1 MIGLALVDWTEWFN
15 YPGLEIWKFINLA
28 VFAAAGIYLL
38 RSPISAAL
46 GTRREAIQ
54 QELIRAQE
62 QKQQALAKLAEAD
75 SLLSRV
81 DSDVTAVREEAHK
94 EADAERQR
102 QIAATAREIEK
113 LKQQSQREIDT
124 AIKVARNELRR
135 FFAKTSVELA
145 RQSVRSRI
153 RPEDDARL
161 IQQSIGELRRTRV

>member
-1 MIGLALVDWTEWFN
+1 MFGLVSPEWLEWLN

-28 VFAAAGIYLL
+28 VFTAAGIYLL

-62 QKQQALAKLAEAD
+62 QKDQALARLAEAD

-81 DSDVTAVREEAHK
+81 DADVNAVRAEARK
-94 EADAERQR
+94 EAESERQR
-102 QIAATAREIEK
+102 QAAATAREIEK

-124 AIKVARNELRR
+124 AGKVARNELRR
-135 FFAKTSVELA
+135 FFAKTSIELA

-153 RPEDDARL
+153 RPEDDAQL

>member
-1 MIGLALVDWTEWFN
+1 MFGLVSPEWLEWLN

-28 VFAAAGIYLL
+28 VFTAAGIYLL

-62 QKQQALAKLAEAD
+62 QKDQALARLAEAD

-81 DSDVTAVREEAHK
+81 DADVNAVRAEARK
-94 EADAERQR
+94 EAESERQR
-102 QIAATAREIEK
+102 QAAATAREIEK

-124 AIKVARNELRR
+124 AGKVARNELRR
-135 FFAKTSVELA
+135 FFAKTSIELA

-153 RPEDDARL
+153 QPEDDAQL

>member
-1 MIGLALVDWTEWFN
+1 MIGLVSPEWLEWLN
-15 YPGLEIWKFINLA
+15 YPGLELWKFINLA
-28 VFAAAGIYLL
+28 VFTAAGIYLL

-62 QKQQALAKLAEAD
+62 QKDQALAKRAEAD

-81 DSDVTAVREEAHK
+81 DAEVNAVREQARK
-94 EADAERQR
+94 EAESERQR
-102 QIAATAREIEK
+102 QAAATAREIEK

-124 AIKVARNELRR
+124 AGKLARKELRQ
-135 FFAKTSVELA
+135 FFAKTSIELA

-153 RPEDDARL
+153 RPEDDAQL